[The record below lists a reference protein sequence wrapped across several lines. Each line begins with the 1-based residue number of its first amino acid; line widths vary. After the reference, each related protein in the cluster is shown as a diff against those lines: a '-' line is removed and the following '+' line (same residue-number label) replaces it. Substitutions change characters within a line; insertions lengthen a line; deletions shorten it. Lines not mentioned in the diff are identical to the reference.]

1 MRVTIT
7 QPNVYSPYGIL
18 LAVGSTQTVDNAFGA
33 SLVYAGRASDTD
45 GVLSVAPNKP
55 YSNAPSSLTGV
66 YTLATLPAATSVQPG
81 TQAYTTDAQGQ
92 MVVSTGLVWSPV
104 QTLAAQIAAQRAAR
118 IAKFNLGAAIPAP
131 AWVSGAT
138 VVAGQCVTVPT
149 GQVISYTTGG
159 VVSAT
164 APAYSKTQL
173 SGRSIADGAGVAYG
187 VYQQNAVTAPSPV
200 PTMTLFASAAAAGL
214 TETLLHSGAVA
225 DSRVTCQGG
234 INSAAGFQNANA
246 PFSFANGL
254 ATATTGN
261 ATASGTQAG
270 YSATY
275 TYNCFETA
283 LEFYVTDSVVAIT
296 FVGSTSYQ
304 SIDIDDQL
312 MNAAPV
318 ILNGT
323 AGQCLVFD
331 FNGVTKRRKVCING
345 NTPTG
350 SNALRGVALSTS
362 GTIEVTDTLNDQM
375 LLLGDSILGTI
386 SAPALLQP
394 ISYVGT
400 LLKKYLGLSGTINCS
415 VGGTGYI
422 SPASNGAYN
431 CQGILAN
438 PVNQT
443 IFPLMA
449 PAHILIAQGY
459 NDIGQPLA
467 AEKAAALGVWQQA
480 RALFPSAKISITDGF
495 NAATGP
501 SANALSQAAA
511 LLQAFTAWG
520 DSNSRFIQSIGASSS
535 TAWQSG
541 TSSNAGAIAAGNSC
555 WTVGSDTIHPT
566 PMGCDYLARRLAA
579 AISAAWNGAY

>member
-7 QPNVYSPYGIL
+7 KSPGVFNSYGIL
-18 LAVGSTQTVDNAFGA
+18 MAVGSIQTVGDDFGK
-33 SLVYAGRASDTD
+33 SLVFSLQATDTD
-45 GVLSVAPNKP
+45 GVLSVAPNPP
-55 YSNAPSSLTGV
+55 YEAGASQLPGI
-66 YTLATLPAATSVQPG
+66 YTVATLPAAANYQAG
-81 TQAYTTDAQGQ
+81 TQAYTTDSQ
-92 MVVSTGLVWSPV
+92 MMVSTNRGW
-104 QTLAAQIAAQRAAR
+104 LAAAPAVISIAQQRAKRIAA
-118 IAKFNLGAAIPAP
+118 FNLGAAIAAP
-131 AWVSGAT
+131 AWVASAT

-159 VVSAT
+159 VVSGT

-173 SGRSIADGAGVAYG
+173 SGRSIADGAATAYG
-187 VYQQNAVTAPSPV
+187 AYQQNAVLSPSPA

-214 TETLLHSGAVA
+214 TETLLHSGASA
-225 DSRVTCQGG
+225 DARVTCFGG

-246 PFSFANGL
+246 PFSFANGVL
-254 ATATTGN
+254 TVATGN

-270 YSATY
+270 YSAAY
-275 TYNCFETA
+275 VYNSFETA
-283 LEFYVTDSVVAIT
+283 LEFFITDSVVAIT

-312 MNAAPV
+312 MNAAPQL
-318 ILNGT
+318 LNGT
-323 AGQCLVFD
+323 SGQCLVFD
-331 FNGVTKRRKVCING
+331 FAGVTKRRKVCING

-350 SNALRGVALSTS
+350 SNALRGVGLSTT
-362 GTIEVTDTLNDQM
+362 GTIEPTDTLNDQM

-400 LLKKYLGLSGTINCS
+400 LLKKYLGLAGTINCS

-422 SPASNGAYN
+422 SPGSSGAYN
-431 CQGILAN
+431 CQGILSN
-438 PVNQT
+438 PVNQQ
-443 IFPLMA
+443 IFPLMN
-449 PAHILIAQGY
+449 PGHVLIAQGY

-480 RALFPSAKISITDGF
+480 RALFPAAKISITDGF
-495 NAATGP
+495 NGATGP

-520 DSNSRFIQSIGASSS
+520 DPNSRFIQSIGASAA

-541 TSSNAGAIAAGNSC
+541 TSSNAGAVAAGNSC
-555 WTVGSDTIHPT
+555 WTVGTDTIHPT
-566 PMGCDYLARRLAA
+566 PMGCDYLARRLAGQ
-579 AISAAWNGAY
+579 ISLSWNGAY